1 VTSGEV
7 TGTIYTLKAIVP
19 PPVVTPPTPTQ
30 TPTVTTTSN
39 NFGTTGGGNPPASS
53 SGSVAPFST
62 SGSVTPAGQVLG
74 AATFHFTIELYF
86 GMANNDVKQLQIRL
100 NSDDNAGL
108 VVDGIFGNF
117 TKAAVMKWQTLH
129 HLTADGIVGPK
140 TIAVLNG

>member
-39 NFGTTGGGNPPASS
+39 NFGTSGGGNPPVATSG
-53 SGSVAPFST
+53 SGSVST
-62 SGSVTPAGQVLG
+62 SGNGQVLG